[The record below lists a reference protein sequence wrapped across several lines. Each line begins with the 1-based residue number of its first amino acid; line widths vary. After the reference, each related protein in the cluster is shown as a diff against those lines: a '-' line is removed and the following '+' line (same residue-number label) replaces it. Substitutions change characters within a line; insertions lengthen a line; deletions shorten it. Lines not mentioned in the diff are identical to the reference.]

1 MEQFEKAV
9 EDRMWLDKLLVKFNI
24 IHPGFASELLQ
35 NYPKLTQADMQFCIL
50 YRMNLSTKEI
60 SALLHV
66 EPRSIYTKKY
76 RIMDKLKLGK
86 EDDFDKIIF
95 KHG

>member
-1 MEQFEKAV
+1 
-9 EDRMWLDKLLVKFNI
+9 
-24 IHPGFASELLQ
+24 
-35 NYPKLTQADMQFCIL
+35 MQFCIL